1 MKPQPKYP
9 QAKKKDNLWIFP
21 VGALLLFGVV
31 SFIFSMSGG
40 KEQTYHDE
48 KFSRRII
55 IVNGEDTLFNKE
67 YSEDLD
73 MLIKMYEAKISAD
86 SNDIAFS
93 HFPNN
98 YQYQINK
105 FQDSLTS
112 SNISKRLIQY
122 NKDNKQVFTKNIYYG
137 NKAIT
142 QEIK

>member
-1 MKPQPKYP
+1 MKPQPTYP
-9 QAKKKDNLWIFP
+9 RKKNKLWQVP
-21 VGALLLFGVV
+21 LFGVAILAV
-31 SFIFSMSGG
+31 VIFIFSMSGG

-55 IVNGEDTLFNKE
+55 IVNGGDTLFNKE

-86 SNDIAFS
+86 SNDIAFL
-93 HFPNN
+93 HFHNN

-112 SNISKRLIQY
+112 FNISQRLIQY
-122 NKDNKQVFTKNIYYG
+122 NKQHRQVFTKNIYYG
-137 NKAIT
+137 NKTIT